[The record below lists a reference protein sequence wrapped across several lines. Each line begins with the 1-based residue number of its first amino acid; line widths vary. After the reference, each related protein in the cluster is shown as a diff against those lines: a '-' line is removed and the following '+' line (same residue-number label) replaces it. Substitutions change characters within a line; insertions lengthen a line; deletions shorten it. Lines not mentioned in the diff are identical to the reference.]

1 MTGARRAP
9 RLRHP
14 LPLIGETA
22 QARAKAVLGMAW
34 LIGLLNLTDAKAPDC
49 MARILIADDDELIA
63 ELASEVLIDAGHACG
78 WVTSAEEAWACVQRK
93 RPDVLL
99 LDHTMPGESGLT
111 LLRGLRQS
119 AQFYDLPVIMFTAMN
134 GAEDEA
140 QAIYAGAQDF
150 IRKPFDPAVLAQRIG
165 WIIRL
170 RGDRPRHVD
179 LRTALAIDDA
189 CPAPPVAMAR
199 RMI

>member
-1 MTGARRAP
+1 MD
-9 RLRHP
+9 
-14 LPLIGETA
+14 
-22 QARAKAVLGMAW
+22 W
-34 LIGLLNLTDAKAPDC
+34 LISLLNLIDAKALYR

-78 WVTSAEEAWACVQRK
+78 WVTSAEDAWACIQRK

-99 LDHTMPGESGLT
+99 LDHSMPGESGLS
-111 LLRGLRQS
+111 LLRRVRQS

-150 IRKPFDPAVLAQRIG
+150 IRKPFDPALMMRRVEQ
-165 WIIRL
+165 IIRL

-179 LRTALAIDDA
+179 LRTALAIDEELT
-189 CPAPPVAMAR
+189 PPPLAMAR
-199 RMI
+199 RML

>member
-1 MTGARRAP
+1 
-9 RLRHP
+9 
-14 LPLIGETA
+14 
-22 QARAKAVLGMAW
+22 
-34 LIGLLNLTDAKAPDC
+34 

-78 WVTSAEEAWACVQRK
+78 WVTSAEAAWRCVQAK

-99 LDHTMPGESGLT
+99 LDHAMPGESGLS
-111 LLRGLRQS
+111 LLRRLRGS
-119 AQFYDLPVIMFTAMN
+119 PLLYDLPVIMFTGMS

-150 IRKPFDPAVLAQRIG
+150 LRKPFAPQALVARVRRILDQRAA
-165 WIIRL
+165 
-170 RGDRPRHVD
+170 RPRHVD
-179 LRTALAIDDA
+179 LATALAVRQPVT
-189 CPAPPVAMAR
+189 PALAQPAR